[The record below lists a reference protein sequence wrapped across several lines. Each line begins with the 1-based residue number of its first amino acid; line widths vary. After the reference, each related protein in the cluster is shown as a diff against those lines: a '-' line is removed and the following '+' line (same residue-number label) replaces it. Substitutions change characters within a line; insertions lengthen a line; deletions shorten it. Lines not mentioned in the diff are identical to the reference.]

1 MTAKVARL
9 LEPVLQQPATVHKAA
24 IASESSNTQWHVA
37 DSKEFVF
44 SGTDNGLKNDDNY
57 WSPPMKRYKLRF
69 VLRDKCKTLENVS
82 ESSLLTDPSNP
93 NDLTYMDELLRSIQE
108 YMIAVPELLIHRD
121 MLKLD
126 VNFKHDLLRAV

>member
-1 MTAKVARL
+1 
-9 LEPVLQQPATVHKAA
+9 
-24 IASESSNTQWHVA
+24 
-37 DSKEFVF
+37 
-44 SGTDNGLKNDDNY
+44 
-57 WSPPMKRYKLRF
+57 
-69 VLRDKCKTLENVS
+69 
-82 ESSLLTDPSNP
+82 SLLTDPSNP

>member
-1 MTAKVARL
+1 
-9 LEPVLQQPATVHKAA
+9 
-24 IASESSNTQWHVA
+24 
-37 DSKEFVF
+37 
-44 SGTDNGLKNDDNY
+44 
-57 WSPPMKRYKLRF
+57 MKRYKLRF